1 MIFEGMRIKTF
12 PDTDIIAYTNLI
24 EENGFS
30 YKIYRDSILV
40 GKKIRPEYDKVKIG
54 KVLRWAREKAGWD
67 KKRIA
72 TRLWVTPTVINNWE
86 NGRTLPRK
94 DDLLRYC
101 KIVGIDA
108 EKLLRDTEI
117 K

>member
-1 MIFEGMRIKTF
+1 MISEGMRIKTF

-24 EENGFS
+24 EEKGYS

-40 GKKIRPEYDKVKIG
+40 GKKVRPEYDKVKIG
-54 KVLRWAREKAGWD
+54 KVLKWAREKAGID

-72 TRLWVTPTVINNWE
+72 SRLWVSVTVVENWE
-86 NGRTLPRK
+86 KGRTLPRK

-101 KIVGIDA
+101 KMVGIDA
-108 EKLLRDTEI
+108 EKLLNDTEI